1 MIPFEGYE
9 PKLRSPLGSVIM
21 DAGGIRAQSLPVVSR
36 SLNLGNPWYSEKTQ
50 AECELEAARPT
61 SLPFGNRGDGM
72 AMNDHLQSGM
82 ESQPFHMSAGPTG
95 KGRGGGLADALKP
108 HRSAVGSSDDKRT
121 EGAMPDGAGGM
132 QSMGPVNP
140 QKVVKNQGSTDEL
153 QRALEGELVTFLR
166 DQNSRL
172 LSEVAALRNQL
183 EKSWVSSSPW
193 SAIGGTSSGD
203 SHAPHG
209 RVHNGRQGRDG
220 SRTPRGRGRD
230 MAVSPEFQHQKLPGK
245 YTPNGTRVP
254 DGPPPEHAL
263 PPVPPIPFVE
273 DAVETGENQLRQSSF
288 VSGPPEDGLDLYDTC
303 ESKPKAKNGDASW
316 KPVGER
322 DGVLPARE
330 AKQMWLEREVRSLK
344 VALDRVAIPPQV
356 QQSPYWNSG
365 FDIDGKIQSNLTGHA
380 NAATGNRRS
389 ASGGCGEASL
399 QARAASGGC
408 GEDALHGRIA
418 FGGRGEISPQARA
431 AIGGSGDVSLLDR
444 AATGGCGDISL
455 QDRAFA
461 VAHDHQRGNRA
472 SSMHGDLFA
481 HDRAPFEH
489 GDLRPDDRAFLHR
502 GDLYGQGRAP
512 TEHGEHLGRARA
524 FAEHGGGFDGGRA
537 CRHDVDIKIFA
548 TNLGMVWGEVET
560 EMESKRGAHFLP
572 GLRMRVE

>member
-1 MIPFEGYE
+1 
-9 PKLRSPLGSVIM
+9 
-21 DAGGIRAQSLPVVSR
+21 
-36 SLNLGNPWYSEKTQ
+36 
-50 AECELEAARPT
+50 
-61 SLPFGNRGDGM
+61 
-72 AMNDHLQSGM
+72 
-82 ESQPFHMSAGPTG
+82 
-95 KGRGGGLADALKP
+95 
-108 HRSAVGSSDDKRT
+108 
-121 EGAMPDGAGGM
+121 MPDGAGGM

-193 SAIGGTSSGD
+193 SAVGGTSGD

-209 RVHNGRQGRDG
+209 RVHNGRQGRHG
-220 SRTPRGRGRD
+220 SRTPRGRERD
-230 MAVSPEFQHQKLPGK
+230 MAVSPEFQHQKPPGK

-263 PPVPPIPFVE
+263 PPVPPIPFEE
-273 DAVETGENQLRQSSF
+273 DAVKTGENQLQQSSF

-303 ESKPKAKNGDASW
+303 ESKPTAKNGDASW

-322 DGVLPARE
+322 DGVLSARE

-365 FDIDGKIQSNLTGHA
+365 FDIDGKIQSSLTGHA

-418 FGGRGEISPQARA
+418 FGGRREISPQARA
-431 AIGGSGDVSLLDR
+431 AIGGSGDISLLDR

-461 VAHDHQRGNRA
+461 VAHDHQRGSRA

-502 GDLYGQGRAP
+502 GDLYGQGRAL
-512 TEHGEHLGRARA
+512 TDRGEHLGRARA

-537 CRHDVDIKIFA
+537 CRHDVDGHQDFCHQPRHGVGGGGNGDGIQKGSSFSPWA
-548 TNLGMVWGEVET
+548 ENAGGMNTKAELPDLPQNSSPLQFGDWLHLSALVMKDISGVTGWWWENTLREAKCYY
-560 EMESKRGAHFLP
+560 EQWRGATMSSGKIAAPCSAFRSSPSCLT
-572 GLRMRVE
+572 R